1 MRMNVKTNG
10 GSGHY
15 APERIHLCFS
25 IIYRHGRIM
34 HDRAMK
40 QFGLTG
46 QQMGYL
52 RYINETPGVS
62 QEDLARYLQIDKG
75 AVAKSV
81 RDMVDKGYVERRR
94 NPEDKRAY
102 CLFPSEKAEH
112 ICREGKAR
120 FAEFEKEI
128 TKGLTDEEIEIF
140 EVLLGRV
147 TDNIVKMLG
156 GGKI

>member
-1 MRMNVKTNG
+1 MYCKKDKC
-10 GSGHY
+10 SGHDTLDS
-15 APERIHLCFS
+15 IHLCFS

-52 RYINETPGVS
+52 RYIDENPGIS

-75 AVAKSV
+75 AVANSV
-81 RDMVDKGYVERRR
+81 KDMVDKGYVDRRK
-94 NPEDKRAY
+94 NLKDKRAY
-102 CLFPSEKAEH
+102 CLFPSEKAEN
-112 ICREGKAR
+112 ICRKGKACY
-120 FAEFEKEI
+120 AEFEKEI
-128 TKGLTDEEIEIF
+128 TKGLTDEEIETF

-147 TDNIVKMLG
+147 TDNIVRMLG